1 MKKYNNCFQYAIT
14 VALNCEETGKS
25 SERILKIKSFINEYN
40 QEGISFPSEKD
51 DWKKIEKKKCNYCS

>member
-1 MKKYNNCFQYAIT
+1 MKNKKAIINPIMKKYNNCFQYAIT

-40 QEGISFPSEKD
+40 
-51 DWKKIEKKKCNYCS
+51 